1 MVGGMAGFDAVLFD
15 VGGVLMYPD
24 PAVLAPAL
32 SFYGATADHGAYYR
46 AHFAAMAVKSAAAAP
61 ESDWSGFDLEF
72 VARVGVAAADS
83 AEAAHVLGRTRHAH
97 IWRAPVPGSREG
109 LASLNALGVPVGI
122 VSNASG
128 QVESVLRRS
137 GLCQVGPGPHPQV
150 RCVVDSEIVGVA
162 KPDPRIFD
170 HAFPHFPGTERR
182 RVAYVGDNVT
192 MDVRGAEA
200 AGLVPVLFDPFDDA
214 AHLFDGLRVRSLDDV
229 VRWFAG

>member
-1 MVGGMAGFDAVLFD
+1 MRGGFDAVLFD

-32 SFYGATADHGAYYR
+32 AFYGATEDHGAYYR
-46 AHFAAMAVKSAAAAP
+46 AHFAAMAVKSAAGAP

-72 VARVGVAAADS
+72 VARLGVPAGDR

-109 LASLNALGVPVGI
+109 LASLNSLGVPVGI

-137 GLCQVGPGPHPQV
+137 GLCQVGTGPHPEV
-150 RCVVDSEIVGVA
+150 RCVVDSDVVGVA

-170 HAFPHFPGTERR
+170 HALPHFPGTERGR
-182 RVAYVGDNVT
+182 IAYVGDNVT
-192 MDVRGAEA
+192 MDVGGATA

-214 AHLFDGLRVRSLDDV
+214 AHLFGGLRVRSLADV